1 MLNRAATPIFEEGL
15 EALLRNNV
23 GMRLKATGDLDSA
36 VLNSEITF
44 IAVGTPFDGKSIDL
58 TAVQEASRQIGA
70 ALARKTGYHV
80 VVVKSTVVPGTTEG
94 KVIPQLEAASGKKAG
109 VDFGVGMNPEF
120 LSEGEAVHD
129 FMFPDRIVIGGIDER
144 SIETIDEVYACFPDT
159 PRIKTNPST
168 AELIK
173 YASNALLAN
182 LISFANEISNLGSA
196 LGGIDATRRDARRAP
211 EPLFQGTQRGRVT
224 ADHLVPV
231 PGLRLRRQLPSQGR
245 QGAHRARAVSRRGHA
260 VAGSRHTHQ

>member
-1 MLNRAATPIFEEGL
+1 MVCVDIDPTRVEMLNRAETPIFEEGL
-15 EALLRNNV
+15 EALLRTNV
-23 GMRLKATGDLDSA
+23 GSRLKATGDLESA
-36 VLNSEITF
+36 VLHSEITF

-58 TAVQEASRQIGA
+58 TAVQEVSRQIGA
-70 ALARKTGYHV
+70 VLARKTGYHV

-109 VDFGVGMNPEF
+109 IDFGVGMNPEF

-144 SIETIDEVYACFPDT
+144 SITTIDAVYASFPET

-182 LISFANEISNLGSA
+182 LISFANEISNVGSA
-196 LGGIDATRRDARRAP
+196 LGGIDAIDVM
-211 EPLFQGTQRGRVT
+211 RGVHFSHYFKERNASGLPPIT
-224 ADHLVPV
+224 SFLS
-231 PGLRLRRQLPSQGR
+231 PGAAS
-245 QGAHRARAVSRRGHA
+245 A
-260 VAGSRHTHQ
+260 VAASQKTSKR